1 MYGFISIENTVKIFG
16 AGAAMAVGEGG
27 GGDRDTLSSHLSQVL
42 LAALRLARR
51 PFHSSDPLLQG

>member
-16 AGAAMAVGEGG
+16 AGAALAVGEVGG
-27 GGDRDTLSSHLSQVL
+27 GRDALLSHLSQVL
-42 LAALRLARR
+42 LAALRVAWR